1 VKKHRREDDSRNE
14 DRAENND
21 ENQGIGHSSPRD
33 IFATTR
39 RVTLSAAARLRQRD
53 CELSF

>member
-21 ENQGIGHSSPRD
+21 ENQGIGHSSPRE

-53 CELSF
+53 YELSF